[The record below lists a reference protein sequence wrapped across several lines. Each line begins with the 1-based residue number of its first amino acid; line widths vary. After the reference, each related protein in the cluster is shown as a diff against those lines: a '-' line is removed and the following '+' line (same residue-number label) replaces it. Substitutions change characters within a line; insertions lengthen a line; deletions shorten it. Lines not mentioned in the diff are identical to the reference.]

1 MATYRSITGREDAQ
15 QAMALFNGAAD
26 AGELLYR
33 PFQSLDAFE
42 AFFLHRKEE
51 GLTTVSLLRE
61 DGAAFASGCYAAG
74 APKMYIT
81 LVLVKPELRRRGIG
95 REALRALED
104 RLAEIAGPEV
114 KSYEIT
120 FFNPMNFTWVIPG
133 TNGHDHPN
141 APGVDVAGLG
151 YIFLKNCGYRDFAY
165 QNSYHVDLADYQFPA
180 DIQTR
185 IQRLK
190 EQGIEITYYDP
201 AKHTGLPELFDNLGS
216 EDWRKQIME
225 NLALPGG
232 GNPVLIVAQNGKA
245 MGFTGPLSVQE
256 SGRGYFCGIGVHSD
270 CRGNGA
276 GKVLF
281 SSLCKSLK
289 DMGAGFMTL
298 FTGETNPAR
307 NIYEAAGFSIVRSWT
322 DMRREIR

>member
-1 MATYRSITGREDAQ
+1 MANYRSVASDGDVRL
-15 QAMALFNGAAD
+15 AMQLFNDAVS

-33 PFQSLDAFE
+33 PFPTADAFS

-74 APKMYIT
+74 APKMYVT
-81 LVLVKPELRRRGIG
+81 LILVRPDARRQGIG
-95 REALRALED
+95 REALRALEAE
-104 RLAEIAGPEV
+104 LARIAGPDV
-114 KSYEIT
+114 KTYEIT

-133 TNGHDHPN
+133 TDDHDHPN

-180 DIQTR
+180 DIQAR

-201 AKHTGLPELFDNLGS
+201 AKHSGLPELFDNLGS
-216 EDWRKQIME
+216 EDWRKQIMD

-256 SGRGYFCGIGVHSD
+256 SGRGFFCGIGVHSD

-281 SSLCKSLK
+281 SYLCKSLK
-289 DMGAGFMTL
+289 DMGARFMTL

-322 DMRREIR
+322 DMRREIK